1 MRINWSDLEDVSIK
15 ETVYLLSVN
24 VNQIKSR
31 VKKTGNKNPISK
43 LSSMM

>member
-31 VKKTGNKNPISK
+31 VKRLAIKNPI
-43 LSSMM
+43 